1 MKYHTPA
8 PAPWFLTGSGVVLLY
23 RFPAGFNSDYGFME
37 TYQQEG
43 LLSGVGAVM
52 LMDYR
57 TSDVGPY
64 QELLYIPALFKLGG
78 KLSFSISK
86 IYVSTEESVWNGRR
100 NWGIPKDLAR
110 FSIRRQAD
118 GSQTW
123 EVAGEDGVL
132 FEAAIKPFGP
142 PFPFWTKLLPV
153 FRIVQESP
161 VGLLLTRPVA
171 NGKAKLASLEGI
183 RTNPCGFPPVDNL
196 EPFMVCSLSEFEM
209 IFPQA
214 RNLSVK

>member
-1 MKYHTPA
+1 MKHETPA

-23 RFPAGFNSDYGFME
+23 RFPAGFNSNYGFMDA
-37 TYQQEG
+37 YQQDG
-43 LLSGVGAVM
+43 LLGGIGAVM

-64 QELLYIPALFKLGG
+64 RELLYIPALFKLGG

-118 GSQTW
+118 GSQSW
-123 EVAGEDGVL
+123 EVAGEDGVF

-142 PFPFWTKLLPV
+142 LFPFWTRLLPV

-161 VGLLLTRPVA
+161 DGLLLTRPVA
-171 NGKAKLASLEGI
+171 NGKAKLASLQEI

-196 EPFMVCSLSEFEM
+196 EPLTVCSLSEFEM
-209 IFPQA
+209 TFPLA
-214 RNLSVK
+214 RNLSV